1 MRKQSVF
8 LIFAILLASC
18 SSLAGNTQSRPPSA
32 APSPATA
39 GSSTQAPSPVTE
51 TTWQTYT
58 NPQVGFSIQYPS
70 NWQEQDLP
78 DEVGGTRHHIL
89 VKGPEGEVDL
99 QWGTGFGGA
108 CPEGYQPIAVAKGT
122 LPACHTQRADGT
134 ELWSL
139 SGQPLQ
145 NTSFGGF
152 VFTNDAT
159 AKSRAVVL
167 QVVSTLSFP

>member
-1 MRKQSVF
+1 MRKQYLF
-8 LIFAILLASC
+8 MIFTILLASC
-18 SSLAGNTQSRPPSA
+18 NSLAANTQPPSPSA

-39 GSSTQAPSPVTE
+39 ESSTQAPSPVTE

-78 DEVGGTRHHIL
+78 DEVAGTRHHIL
-89 VKGPEGEVDL
+89 LNGPEGAVEL
-99 QWGTGFGGA
+99 KWGTGFGGA
-108 CPEGYQPIAVAKGT
+108 CPAGYQPIPVAKGT
-122 LPACHTQRADGT
+122 LPACHSQREDGT

-139 SGQPLQ
+139 AG
-145 NTSFGGF
+145 TKIGDTTF
-152 VFTNDAT
+152 VGDLYTNDT
-159 AKSRAVVL
+159 TPKSRAVVL